1 MHKTRKSMAK
11 RFKVT
16 GSGKVLRRATRQRHL
31 MRKLSKKRKRRAA
44 VDKPVAKSLARHV
57 KVAAPGIF

>member
-1 MHKTRKSMAK
+1 MAK

-16 GSGKVLRRATRQRHL
+16 GSGKVLRRTARQRHL
-31 MRKLSKKRKRRAA
+31 MRKLSKKQKRRAA
-44 VDKPVAKSLARHV
+44 VDKPVAKSLERHV

>member
-16 GSGKVLRRATRQRHL
+16 GSGKVLRRTVRQRHL
-31 MRKLSKKRKRRAA
+31 MRKLSKKQKRRAA
-44 VDKPVAKSLARHV
+44 VDKPVAKSLARQV

>member
-1 MHKTRKSMAK
+1 MAK

-16 GSGKVLRRATRQRHL
+16 GSGKVLRRTTRQRHL